1 MAERSYRGS
10 VRRCRMRSAK
20 GSVSTDAV
28 AQRRFAYFLLFL
40 VATGVLAVFVL
51 SGIEP
56 SPQSVRDTV
65 GSWGVLAP
73 IVFILIVAARPFIFF
88 PSTLLFIAGGLAFG
102 PVLGTLYSAA
112 GGTVAGVITFVLAR
126 SLGREF
132 VQARLSPRWR
142 RLQDDEWGAGLVFL
156 LNLIPIVP
164 ITAINYA
171 AGLSR
176 VSLRNYT
183 LAVVGGLTPRA
194 FAYSYFGD
202 SLLEI
207 GSTQFAIALLLLAVL
222 VVVPTWLRRRWLARQ
237 RAGRQA
243 NDPS

>member
-1 MAERSYRGS
+1 MIS
-10 VRRCRMRSAK
+10 
-20 GSVSTDAV
+20 DDV
-28 AQRRFAYFLLFL
+28 ARRRFTYFVLLL
-40 VATGVLAVFVL
+40 VATGVLAAFVL

-65 GSWGVLAP
+65 RSWGLFAP
-73 IVFILIVAARPFIFF
+73 IVFILILAARPFILF

-102 PVLGTLYSAA
+102 PVLGTLYSAV
-112 GGTVAGVITFVLAR
+112 GCTVAGVITFLLAR
-126 SLGREF
+126 ALGREF
-132 VQARLSPRWR
+132 VQARLPARLR
-142 RLQDDEWGAGLVFL
+142 RFQEDEWGAGLVFF
-156 LNLIPIVP
+156 LNLVPIVP

-176 VSLRNYT
+176 VSLRQYM

-207 GSTQFAIALLLLAVL
+207 GSKQFAIALVLL
-222 VVVPTWLRRRWLARQ
+222 VVLIIVPTWLRRRWLARQ
-237 RAGRQA
+237 RAERIA
-243 NDPS
+243 NESG

>member
-1 MAERSYRGS
+1 
-10 VRRCRMRSAK
+10 MRSTK
-20 GSVSTDAV
+20 LVTTDEIAR
-28 AQRRFAYFLLFL
+28 RRFSYFLLFL
-40 VATGVLAVFVL
+40 VATGVLAVFIL
-51 SGIEP
+51 SGLEP

-65 GSWGVLAP
+65 RSWGVLAP
-73 IVFILIVAARPFIFF
+73 IAFIAILAARPFIFF

-102 PVLGTLYSAA
+102 PILGTLYSAA
-112 GGTVAGVITFVLAR
+112 GSTVAGVVTFVLAR

-132 VQARLSPRWR
+132 VQARLPPRWR
-142 RLQDDEWGAGLVFL
+142 RMQEDEWGAGLVFL

-176 VSLRNYT
+176 VSLRHYT
-183 LAVVGGLTPRA
+183 LAVVGGITPRA

-207 GSTQFAIALLLLAVL
+207 GSTQFAVAIVLLGVL
-222 VVVPTWLRRRWLARQ
+222 VIVPAWLRRRWLAR
-237 RAGRQA
+237 RKAELEA
-243 NDPS
+243 NRPR

>member
-1 MAERSYRGS
+1 MRTEEV
-10 VRRCRMRSAK
+10 VR
-20 GSVSTDAV
+20 
-28 AQRRFAYFLLFL
+28 RRFAYFLFFL
-40 VATGVLAVFVL
+40 VTTGVLAVFVL

-65 GSWGVLAP
+65 DSWGVLAP
-73 IVFILIVAARPFIFF
+73 IAFILILAARPFIFF

-112 GGTVAGVITFVLAR
+112 GGTTAGVITFVLAR

-132 VQARLSPRWR
+132 VQARLPPRWR
-142 RLQDDEWGAGLVFL
+142 RFQEDEWGAGVVFF
-156 LNLIPIVP
+156 LNLVPIVP
-164 ITAINYA
+164 ISAINYA
-171 AGLSR
+171 AGLSS
-176 VSLRNYT
+176 VSLRHYT

-222 VVVPTWLRRRWLARQ
+222 VIVPTWLRRRWFARQ
-237 RAGRQA
+237 RAERKA
-243 NDPS
+243 NDPELR